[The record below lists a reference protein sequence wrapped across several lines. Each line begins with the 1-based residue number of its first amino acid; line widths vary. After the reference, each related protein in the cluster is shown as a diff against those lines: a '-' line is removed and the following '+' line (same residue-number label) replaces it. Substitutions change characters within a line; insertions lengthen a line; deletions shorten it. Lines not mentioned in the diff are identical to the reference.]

1 MAKERTHVVLGD
13 RVRCRITGCEGIA
26 VARTD
31 WIYGCLR
38 WGVQRE
44 KLEKEGKVQDPAWFD
59 DDQLVIV
66 ERNTHLSPGLLEAS
80 EPAPPVKPKKPRTT
94 GRPRTGGPDRGEA
107 LDDPAETG

>member
-1 MAKERTHVVLGD
+1 MDKRSHIVLGD
-13 RVRCRITGCEGIA
+13 RVRCRITGFVGIA
-26 VARTD
+26 TARTD

-44 KLEKEGKVQDPAWFD
+44 DLIKEKGTIMDPAWFD

-66 ERNTHLSPGLLEAS
+66 DENAHLTPGLLEAAT
-80 EPAPPVKPKKPRTT
+80 PAKTKKPAKLKAKA
-94 GRPRTGGPDRGEA
+94 TGGPDRGEA